1 MRLNLT
7 RLNCVTVSPGY
18 SIRVIECPNDIP
30 LHGWTFTQS
39 KASTLKFQHFLCLF
53 FNFSSSFWT
62 LHEATF
68 KFSITYKYDPEY
80 TAIFNTGIE
89 NVVKNRDW
97 TTNHYH
103 KTMKMPTYLLAIL
116 VSDFSLENYGISEKG
131 VEVRIIGRKE
141 GVSNWKIKIRF
152 FHFRSNR

>member
-1 MRLNLT
+1 MD
-7 RLNCVTVSPGY
+7 
-18 SIRVIECPNDIP
+18 EP
-30 LHGWTFTQS
+30 LL
-39 KASTLKFQHFLCLF
+39 KARPQQWNFNIFWLF
-53 FNFSSSFWT
+53 INFSSSFWT

-89 NVVKNRDW
+89 NFVKNGDW

-116 VSDFSLENYGISEKG
+116 VSDFSLENYGVSEKG

-141 GVSNWKIKIRF
+141 
-152 FHFRSNR
+152 